1 MNKPAIWV
9 SILGILVISGI
20 ALWYVQDPQNEP
32 IQEAQVVQEA
42 DSLSAVKVP
51 QLQYGLPI
59 DSFRILDGIVERNQF
74 LADIL
79 MGYDIPYPIIHQII
93 EKSKN
98 VFDVRDIQ
106 YGKNYQVFCTND
118 STGSAQCFVYR
129 PNAIDY
135 VVFDLRDSVEV
146 YKGKKEVRTEI
157 REASGRIESSLWLT
171 LNENNI
177 SPALAMELAE
187 IYAWSI
193 DFYRINKGDF
203 FKVIYEAKYVDD
215 DFVGIGEI
223 HASLFNHGDEPFY
236 AFAFEQDSI
245 RDFYD
250 EKANSLRKAF
260 LQAPLKYGRISS
272 GYTMRRFHP
281 VQKRYKSH
289 LGTDYAAPTGTP
301 ILAVGDGKVIE
312 SRYSKYNGNYVKIRH
327 NSTYTTQYLHMSKR
341 GKGMVPGKVVRQGDV
356 IGYVGSTGLATGPH
370 VCFRFWKHGKQVD
383 HRREKLPPSKPV
395 KEKYLEEYNAHMKI
409 WKNRIEDIP
418 LKEKVGEK
426 TLASK

>member
-1 MNKPAIWV
+1 MSKPSIWV
-9 SILGILVISGI
+9 TILSMLALCGVLLWFYQQSSEEMISAQIDVEVEDTLLV
-20 ALWYVQDPQNEP
+20 PT
-32 IQEAQVVQEA
+32 
-42 DSLSAVKVP
+42 VP
-51 QLQYGLPI
+51 VMQYGLPV
-59 DSFRILDGIVERNQF
+59 DSFRVLSGTIERNQF

-79 MGYDIPYPIIHQII
+79 LGHNIPYPTIHQII
-93 EKSKN
+93 EKSKD
-98 VFDVRDIQ
+98 VFDVRNIQ
-106 YGKNYQVFCTND
+106 YGKDYSVFCTDD
-118 STGSAQCFVYR
+118 STGVAQCFVYR

-135 VVFDLRDSVEV
+135 VVFDLRDSVQV
-146 YKGKKEVRTEI
+146 YKGKNKVRTEL

-203 FKVIYEAKYVDD
+203 FKVIYEAKYVEDE
-215 DFVGIGEI
+215 FVGIGEI
-223 HASLFNHGDEPFY
+223 KASLFNHGEEPFY

-245 RDFYD
+245 VDFYD

-260 LQAPLKYGRISS
+260 LQAPLKYGRITS
-272 GYTMRRFHP
+272 GYTQRRFHP
-281 VQKRYKSH
+281 VQKRYKAH

-301 ILAVGDGKVIE
+301 ILAVGDGTVIE

-383 HRREKLPPSKPV
+383 HRSEKLPPSKPV
-395 KEKYLEEYNAHMKI
+395 KEEHKERYEAHKNK
-409 WKNRIEDIP
+409 WKKRLDHIP
-418 LKEKVGEK
+418 LKNFSHQEAIAER
-426 TLASK
+426 